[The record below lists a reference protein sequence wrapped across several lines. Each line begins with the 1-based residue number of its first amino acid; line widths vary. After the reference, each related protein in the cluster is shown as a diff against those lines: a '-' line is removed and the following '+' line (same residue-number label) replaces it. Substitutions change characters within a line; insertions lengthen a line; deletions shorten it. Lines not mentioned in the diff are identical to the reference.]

1 MEVKDTGCGIK
12 EEDLEKIFENFSQ
25 VDARQNCTAEGTGLG
40 LSINRRLVELMG
52 GSIRVES
59 VYGEGTTFILE
70 IVQEIVDQRSL
81 AEVPVEIVKKEE
93 ELKLFVAD
101 DYRVLVVDD
110 NLVNRKVA
118 KGFLRP
124 YGFTIDEAGSGREA
138 VDKVSQTRYDII
150 FMDHMMPEM
159 DGIEAVQI
167 IRRDCGENGR
177 LPVIIELTANAMEGV
192 REMFLKEGF
201 QDFITKPL
209 DKKTLNE
216 ALLRWIPKQRRKES
230 DTWEENLENR
240 RKK

>member
-1 MEVKDTGCGIK
+1 
-12 EEDLEKIFENFSQ
+12 
-25 VDARQNCTAEGTGLG
+25 
-40 LSINRRLVELMG
+40 
-52 GSIRVES
+52 
-59 VYGEGTTFILE
+59 
-70 IVQEIVDQRSL
+70 
-81 AEVPVEIVKKEE
+81 
-93 ELKLFVAD
+93 
-101 DYRVLVVDD
+101 
-110 NLVNRKVA
+110 
-118 KGFLRP
+118 
-124 YGFTIDEAGSGREA
+124 
-138 VDKVSQTRYDII
+138 
-150 FMDHMMPEM
+150 MMPEM

-177 LPVIIELTANAMEGV
+177 LPVIIALTANAMEGV